1 MNNGSRI
8 PQQASS
14 PLRLLLILGFSIFG
28 IELLIMSLFR
38 YLHPQS
44 DLVQALLDSVLL
56 VGLSFPV
63 LYFFVFRRLLLEI
76 TERKYA
82 EAAQKNVLSELELTN
97 NRLEDVIARANELA
111 AQALLNE
118 ERLEELSAR
127 YWAVTQS
134 ATDAIISADAA
145 GAITGWNHG
154 AEVIFGYIVPEVTGQ
169 PLTMLMPSSYQQS
182 HLAGMERVNSGGEK
196 HMIGKTLEAEAQRK
210 DGSIFPMEVSL
221 AEWQVNH
228 TKFYTAIIRD
238 ITERKRLE
246 IELQKQARMDG
257 LTGAANRRYLLE
269 LANVE
274 IKRAIRMN
282 RPLAI
287 ALFDIDHFKFVND
300 SYGHAAGDHALML
313 LTKICKQNVREID
326 KFARFGGDEFALLLF
341 ETSSEQAFM
350 VVERIRLAVMSSP
363 FDFGGRMISLTI
375 SAGIADLSADDDTFD
390 IILSRADNALYQ
402 AKESGRNRVVV
413 NLLV

>member
-313 LTKICKQNVREID
+313 LTKICTQNVREID